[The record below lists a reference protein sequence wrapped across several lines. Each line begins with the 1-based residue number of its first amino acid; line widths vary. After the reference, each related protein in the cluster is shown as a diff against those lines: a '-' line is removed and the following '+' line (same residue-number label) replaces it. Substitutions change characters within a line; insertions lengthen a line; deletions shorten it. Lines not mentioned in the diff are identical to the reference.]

1 MCSVGVHPGTGMGN
15 IDLCWLDF
23 DMWVFLSK
31 VEADECEL
39 AVELRSTIRSM
50 NLWFISCRLLWET
63 SLHASFCYSS
73 GFWCAIKLN
82 AFLPLLKTCSACF
95 NDVKQWHRTT
105 GRAIKSEGECDNVS
119 QDIQYQQMHSKTN
132 MSATKELSC
141 LISSGISCIKTTQK
155 QTQRNVGYISFERFV
170 PSPVSSPSCVLLRLH
185 TAVNADSPVT
195 MNRIRFSPRL
205 LWRNASVM
213 YANEISRSL
222 SQHLPIFS
230 ALPSNVMT
238 WIIKKLNDL

>member
-1 MCSVGVHPGTGMGN
+1 MFSVGVHPGTGMGN

-95 NDVKQWHRTT
+95 NDVKQWHRTA
-105 GRAIKSEGECDNVS
+105 GRAVQLKERGNVTMCLRTFSINRCIPRQTCHRLKSYHVLFHLEYPVS
-119 QDIQYQQMHSKTN
+119 KPPRSK
-132 MSATKELSC
+132 
-141 LISSGISCIKTTQK
+141 
-155 QTQRNVGYISFERFV
+155 QRNVGYISFERFV

-195 MNRIRFSPRL
+195 MIRIRFSPRL

-238 WIIKKLNDL
+238 WIIKK

>member
-1 MCSVGVHPGTGMGN
+1 MFTVGVHPGTGMGN

-23 DMWVFLSK
+23 DMWVFSLKS
-31 VEADECEL
+31 EADEYEL
-39 AVELRSTIRSM
+39 AVELRSM
-50 NLWFISCRLLWET
+50 NMHLETDWVSSISCQLLWET

-73 GFWCAIKLN
+73 GFWCALKLN

-95 NDVKQWHRTT
+95 NDVKQWHRTA
-105 GRAIKSEGECDNVS
+105 GRAAAIKREAECDNVS

-132 MSATKELSC
+132 MPSTKELSC

-185 TAVNADSPVT
+185 TAVQC
-195 MNRIRFSPRL
+195 RFTRDYDPHPL
-205 LWRNASVM
+205 LPEAVVEKCFG
-213 YANEISRSL
+213 A
-222 SQHLPIFS
+222 
-230 ALPSNVMT
+230 VC
-238 WIIKKLNDL
+238 